1 MSTIARFGLGWR
13 QVGACFL
20 LLMADSFITSAYSV
34 VAVPLGQEFHPSR
47 MVLMFSMTVLAGVSA
62 ILAPPLGSLMD
73 RISLRAM
80 MLFGTFILAAGY
92 AALSFVTNF
101 TQVLVIFGL
110 FAAPANILIGPV
122 AATVLLSRWFVKRRG
137 AAIGITIAGIAMGS
151 IAYPPILQWLLDHYE
166 WRTAFRLF
174 ALILLICTAPA
185 AAFIVN
191 RPADR
196 GLHPDGA
203 ALDPSLVRAE
213 EEAPHVSAG
222 AILTDPAFWLA
233 VAIFAI
239 VLSGMAGM
247 ITNLAPVA
255 IDQGIKPKNAA
266 LLISVYGAC
275 GFIAKLSF
283 AAIADRLNP
292 RILMFVSLTGFATGM
307 ACLTQAAAG
316 YWMIALGVGLIGLF
330 GGFMVPLQSLLV
342 PRIFGQRVVGK
353 AMGLISMVTLVALLL
368 TPPLFGRIYDVTGSY
383 TAIFVSFVALAIGA
397 MLVCVPY
404 VRLRPRVEG
413 PEGAAVGRA

>member
-1 MSTIARFGLGWR
+1 MSTIAKFGLGWR

-34 VAVPLGQEFHPSR
+34 VAVPLGQEFHPTR
-47 MVLMFSMTVLAGVSA
+47 MVLMLSMTVLAGVSA

-73 RISLRAM
+73 RISLKAM
-80 MLFGTFILAAGY
+80 MLLGTFILAVGY
-92 AALSFVTNF
+92 AALSFVTSF
-101 TQVLVIFGL
+101 TQVLIIFGV

-122 AATVLLSRWFVKRRG
+122 AATVLLSRWFVVRRG
-137 AAIGITIAGIAMGS
+137 TAIGITIAGIAMGS
-151 IAYPPILQWLLDHYE
+151 IVYPPVLQWLLDHYE
-166 WRTAFRLF
+166 WRMAFRLF

-185 AAFIVN
+185 AALVVN

-203 ALDPSLVRAE
+203 AADPSRVQAE

-222 AILTDPAFWLA
+222 AILSDPAFWLA
-233 VAIFAI
+233 TAIFAT

-247 ITNLAPVA
+247 ITNLAPAA
-255 IDQGIKPKNAA
+255 IDQGIKATDAA
-266 LLISVYGAC
+266 LLIPVYGAC
-275 GFIAKLSF
+275 GFIAKLTF

-292 RILMFVSLTGFATGM
+292 RTLMFISLTGFASGM

-353 AMGLISMVTLVALLL
+353 AMGLLSMVTLVALLS
-368 TPPLFGRIYDVTGSY
+368 TPPLFGLVFDVTRSY
-383 TAIFVSFVALAIGA
+383 SAIFFTFVALALGA
-397 MLVCVPY
+397 MLLCVPY
-404 VRLRPRVEG
+404 IRLHPRSEV
-413 PEGAAVGRA
+413 PKAAVAGRA

>member
-1 MSTIARFGLGWR
+1 MPAIAKFALGWR

-20 LLMADSFITSAYSV
+20 LLMADAFITSAYSV

-47 MVLMFSMTVLAGVSA
+47 MVLMLSMTVLAGVSA
-62 ILAPPLGSLMD
+62 VLAPPLGSLMD
-73 RISLRAM
+73 RISVRAM
-80 MLFGTFILAAGY
+80 MLFGTFLLAAGY
-92 AALSFVTNF
+92 AALSFVTSF
-101 TQVLVIFGL
+101 TQVLVIFGA

-122 AATVLLSRWFVKRRG
+122 AATVLLSRWFVVRRG
-137 AAIGITIAGIAMGS
+137 TAIGLTIAGIAMGS
-151 IAYPPILQWLLDHYE
+151 IVYPPILQWLLDHYE
-166 WRTAFRLF
+166 WRSAFRLF

-185 AAFIVN
+185 AALVIN

-203 ALDPSLVRAE
+203 KIDPSIVRVE
-213 EEAPHVSAG
+213 EEAPQVSVG
-222 AILTDPAFWLA
+222 AILSDPAFWLA
-233 VAIFAI
+233 AAIFSI

-255 IDQGIKPKNAA
+255 IDQGIKPKDAA

-275 GFIAKLSF
+275 GFIAKMCF
-283 AAIADRLNP
+283 AAVADRLSP
-292 RILMFVSLTGFATGM
+292 RTLMFISLTGFASGM

-342 PRIFGQRVVGK
+342 PRIFGQRVVGR
-353 AMGLISMVTLVALLL
+353 AMGLISMVMLVALLT
-368 TPPLFGRIYDVTGSY
+368 TPPLFGRIFDVTGSY
-383 TAIFVSFVALAIGA
+383 TAIFITFVALALGA
-397 MLVCVPY
+397 MVLCVPY
-404 VRLRPRVEG
+404 IRLHPRQDK
-413 PEGAAVGRA
+413 PEAAAVGHI

>member
-1 MSTIARFGLGWR
+1 MSTIAKFGLGWR

-47 MVLMFSMTVLAGVSA
+47 MVLMLSMTVLAGVSA

-80 MLFGTFILAAGY
+80 MLLGTFILAAGY

-101 TQVLVIFGL
+101 TQVLVIFGA

-122 AATVLLSRWFVKRRG
+122 AATVLLSRWFVMRRG
-137 AAIGITIAGIAMGS
+137 TAIGLTIAGIAMGS
-151 IAYPPILQWLLDHYE
+151 IVYPPILQWLLNHYE

-185 AAFIVN
+185 AALIVN

-203 ALDPSLVRAE
+203 AVDPAAARE
-213 EEAPHVSAG
+213 EETAHVSVG
-222 AILTDPAFWLA
+222 AILGDPAFWLA
-233 VAIFAI
+233 AAIFSI

-255 IDQGIKPKNAA
+255 IDQGIKPKDAA
-266 LLISVYGAC
+266 LLISVYGGG
-275 GFIAKLSF
+275 GFIAKLTF
-283 AAIADRLNP
+283 AAIADRLSP
-292 RILMFVSLTGFATGM
+292 RTLMFISLTGFASGM
-307 ACLTQAAAG
+307 ACLTQAAEG

-342 PRIFGQRVVGK
+342 PRIFGQRVVGR
-353 AMGLISMVTLVALLL
+353 AMGLISMVMLVALLS

-383 TAIFVSFVALAIGA
+383 SAIFFSFVALALGA
-397 MLVCVPY
+397 MLLCVPY
-404 VRLRPRVEG
+404 IRLHPRPEKTQA
-413 PEGAAVGRA
+413 AAVGGI